1 MEDKKAVTILLKLL
15 NKQTLNKEEKE
26 AVLTAIGILG
36 WTSLAEGKIK
46 ELGKTQKA
54 KRAKSARW

>member
-1 MEDKKAVTILLKLL
+1 MKDKKAVALLLKLQDKYSL
-15 NKQTLNKEEKE
+15 NAEEKE
-26 AVLTAIGILG
+26 AVLVAIGILG

-54 KRAKSARW
+54 KRAKSAKW